1 MTVWATG
8 SDLQTTARRTTTANQ
23 SSVTAD
29 FRLQVPELMR
39 LKGVAGSSG
48 KDKPAAPVRQL
59 SPRQK
64 QQHAANGG
72 LGSRWPSRG
81 IPFVLSPRSIHAQW
95 LSCGLGRAATQDRW
109 QFSGQRSKFTTLAHQ
124 HRCVTAQQEGSRLLQ
139 RVEGTAYLFSRY
151 TEENSEKSRTTP
163 HTALTHSLNRELC
176 QDSEIKLEYQMALT
190 LPPTSHAVS

>member
-64 QQHAANGG
+64 QQHAANRG

-81 IPFVLSPRSIHAQW
+81 IPFVLPPRSIHAQW

-124 HRCVTAQQEGSRLLQ
+124 HRCVTAQQEGRVETAAESRRYRLSLLQ
-139 RVEGTAYLFSRY
+139 VHRGKFRKVS
-151 TEENSEKSRTTP
+151 
-163 HTALTHSLNRELC
+163 HH
-176 QDSEIKLEYQMALT
+176 
-190 LPPTSHAVS
+190 TSHSSHT